1 MGVPSDGM
9 IVAVVV
15 DVVAGIDAGVD
26 AVDFA
31 SRHFVSGAA
40 AGTLRAVWEAAN

>member
-15 DVVAGIDAGVD
+15 DVVGGSDAGVD
-26 AVDFA
+26 AVDC
-31 SRHFVSGAA
+31 AA
-40 AGTLRAVWEAAN
+40 AGTFHAVWEAAN